1 MLDQYRK
8 PNKFSNYFPCMYML
22 TLVAY
27 SHTSNHQRFTNVHYS
42 MNKCLVSTYMLTNS
56 PTNMLCD
63 PEQNKIPLS

>member
-1 MLDQYRK
+1 
-8 PNKFSNYFPCMYML
+8 ML

-42 MNKCLVSTYMLTNS
+42 MNTCLVSTNMLTNS

-63 PEQNKIPLS
+63 PEQSIIPLS